1 MKKLITITLSLW
13 MLTSLALSQES
24 GMIPMSPEN
33 WTFNEEAVSFTE
45 HLGVPAIYSNSD
57 NPIFSIKDME
67 FENGIIEYDVIQ
79 DEAVFLFVYFREES
93 QQEKEAFYLRP
104 YRAGDPKG
112 PDALQYTSIN
122 KGVTMWDMHGHYQG
136 PGNIKSEGWNHV
148 KLVISGKQMLA
159 YVNDMEQP
167 ALVIPHME
175 GEAKSGGISF
185 QGKGYYANV
194 SIRPN
199 EVEGLSPESGPDP
212 TYHDPHY
219 LRAWEVSEVFPFP
232 FGEDLTDRTIPADS
246 AIWEPIQA
254 ERMGLIN
261 LTRKY
266 GSGRTEETG
275 RSIAWIKTT
284 ITAEEKQV
292 RKLQLGFSDEVW
304 VLINKQLLYLDKNYY
319 NSPIMKPPY
328 GRISIENTSIDLPL
342 QKGEN
347 EIMIGVGNFFFGWGI
362 IARLDKVDGLSFP

>member
-1 MKKLITITLSLW
+1 
-13 MLTSLALSQES
+13 
-24 GMIPMSPEN
+24 
-33 WTFNEEAVSFTE
+33 
-45 HLGVPAIYSNSD
+45 
-57 NPIFSIKDME
+57 ME
-67 FENGIIEYDVIQ
+67 
-79 DEAVFLFVYFREES
+79 
-93 QQEKEAFYLRP
+93 K
-104 YRAGDPKG
+104 
-112 PDALQYTSIN
+112 
-122 KGVTMWDMHGHYQG
+122 
-136 PGNIKSEGWNHV
+136 
-148 KLVISGKQMLA
+148 
-159 YVNDMEQP
+159 P
-167 ALVIPHME
+167 ALIISHLE

-194 SIRPN
+194 GVRPG

-219 LRAWEVSEVFPFP
+219 LRTWEVSEVFPFP

-246 AIWEPIQA
+246 SSWEPIQA

-275 RSIAWIKTT
+275 RSITWIKTT

-328 GRISIENTSIDLPL
+328 GRISIENTTIDLPL
-342 QKGEN
+342 QKGDN

-362 IARLDKVDGLSFP
+362 IARLDRVDGLSFP